1 MALSTVNPGVEQN
14 YDDPKADTLATIGF
28 VGTLLF
34 IATVI
39 GLSALYF
46 NVQNR
51 EIDAKV
57 MNADFP
63 ELRQLQTEQRT
74 ALSSYRYANPE
85 KTAVAIPIDRAMQLV
100 VEEANRAAKPAAR

>member
-1 MALSTVNPGVEQN
+1 MSNVNPGIEQN

-46 NVQNR
+46 NVQNQ
-51 EIDAKV
+51 EINAKV

-63 ELRQLQTEQRT
+63 ELRQLQTDQRT
-74 ALSSYRYANPE
+74 ALSSYRYANTE
-85 KTAVAIPIDRAMQLV
+85 KSAVAIPIERAMQLV
-100 VEEANRAAKPAAR
+100 VETANREARPAGR